1 MRLDDKVKELFNISK
16 TKAQKYI
23 REGIVK
29 VDNKIITKPGYILKD
44 EEKNNKK
51 EYNIEI
57 IEEKNR
63 YIYVS
68 QGALKLKKAVKE
80 FNLEEILKDNICID
94 IGSSTG
100 GFTEILLENDVK
112 KVYSIDVGTSQL
124 DERLKKNNKVIS
136 IENTDFRN
144 IQIDKENKFQN
155 DNIDTIVGDLSFISL
170 KKIIDKIVEIAPEN
184 MILLIKPQFEVG
196 EDIARKYN
204 GVIDDKKKHI
214 EIIEDIIYYYLDKLN
229 NNSVNNNKNDKN
241 NENQKYILKGFTY
254 SEILINNLKEK
265 KNIEYLMYICKT
277 RDKDKHKHKNK
288 YKEKEKNKE
297 KNKNKNEDKCLKKEE
312 EKLLENIEKIVNN
325 AFSEKHDILLKKE

>member
-1 MRLDDKVKELFNISK
+1 MRLDDRVKEIFNISK

-29 VDNKIITKPGYILKD
+29 IDDKIVTKPGYILKD
-44 EEKNNKK
+44 KEKNNKK

-80 FNLEEILKDNICID
+80 FKLEEVLKDNICID

-100 GFTEILLENDVK
+100 GFTEILLENGVK
-112 KVYSIDVGTSQL
+112 KVYSIDVGKSQL
-124 DERLKKNNKVIS
+124 DEKLKKNNKVIS

-144 IQIDKENKFQN
+144 IQIDKENKFRN

-170 KKIIDKIVEIAPEN
+170 KKIIDKIGEISPEN

-214 EIIEDIIYYYLDKLN
+214 EIIEDIICYYLDKLN

-241 NENQKYILKGFTY
+241 NENQKYILKGLTY

-265 KNIEYLMYICKT
+265 KNIEYLMYIG
-277 RDKDKHKHKNK
+277 KDIDRLEKNIEK
-288 YKEKEKNKE
+288 EEKEKYNYDIKE
-297 KNKNKNEDKCLKKEE
+297 IV
-312 EKLLENIEKIVNN
+312 EKAFDEKI
-325 AFSEKHDILLKKE
+325 KKCQKIKN

>member
-29 VDNKIITKPGYILKD
+29 IDNKIITKPGYILKYLKD
-44 EEKNNKK
+44 EEKK
-51 EYNIEI
+51 NIEI
-57 IEEKNR
+57 IEEKNK

-68 QGALKLKKAVKE
+68 QGALKLKKAVEE
-80 FNLEEILKDNICID
+80 FNLQEILKDNICID

-100 GFTEILLENDVK
+100 GFTEILLENGVK

-124 DERLKKNNKVIS
+124 DEKLKKNNKVIS

-144 IQIDKENKFQN
+144 IQIDKDNKFQN

-170 KKIIDKIVEIAPEN
+170 KKIIDKIVEIEPKN
-184 MILLIKPQFEVG
+184 IILLIKPQFEVG

-214 EIIEDIIYYYLDKLN
+214 EIIEDIICYYLDKLN
-229 NNSVNNNKNDKN
+229 NNSINNNNYNNNNNKNDEY
-241 NENQKYILKGFTY
+241 NENQ
-254 SEILINNLKEK
+254 
-265 KNIEYLMYICKT
+265 
-277 RDKDKHKHKNK
+277 
-288 YKEKEKNKE
+288 
-297 KNKNKNEDKCLKKEE
+297 
-312 EKLLENIEKIVNN
+312 
-325 AFSEKHDILLKKE
+325 

>member
-29 VDNKIITKPGYILKD
+29 IDDKIITKPGYILKD

-57 IEEKNR
+57 IEEKNK

-68 QGALKLKKAVKE
+68 QGALKLKKAVEE
-80 FNLEEILKDNICID
+80 FNLQEILKNNICID

-100 GFTEILLENDVK
+100 GFTEILLENEVK

-124 DERLKKNNKVIS
+124 DEKLKKNNKVIS

-170 KKIIDKIVEIAPEN
+170 KKIIDKIVEIEPKN
-184 MILLIKPQFEVG
+184 IILLIKPQFEVG

-214 EIIEDIIYYYLDKLN
+214 EIIEDIISYYLDKLN
-229 NNSVNNNKNDKN
+229 NNNKNDKSYKYSD
-241 NENQKYILKGFTY
+241 NQKYILKGLTY

-265 KNIEYLMYICKT
+265 KNIEYLMYIG
-277 RDKDKHKHKNK
+277 KDIDRLEKNIEK
-288 YKEKEKNKE
+288 EEKEKYNYDIKE
-297 KNKNKNEDKCLKKEE
+297 IV
-312 EKLLENIEKIVNN
+312 EKAFDEKI
-325 AFSEKHDILLKKE
+325 KKCQKIKN

>member
-1 MRLDDKVKELFNISK
+1 MRLDDKVKEIFNISK

-29 VDNKIITKPGYILKD
+29 IDDKIITKPGYILKY
-44 EEKNNKK
+44 EEKNNKEK
-51 EYNIEI
+51 YNIEI

-68 QGALKLKKAVKE
+68 QGALKLKKAVEE

-100 GFTEILLENDVK
+100 GFTEILLENGVK

-124 DERLKKNNKVIS
+124 DEKLKKNNKVIS

-170 KKIIDKIVEIAPEN
+170 KKIIDKIVEMSPKNI
-184 MILLIKPQFEVG
+184 ILLIKPQFEVG

-214 EIIEDIIYYYLDKLN
+214 EIIEDIISYYLDKLN
-229 NNSVNNNKNDKN
+229 NNNNNKNYKYND
-241 NENQKYILKGFTY
+241 NQKYILKGLTY

-265 KNIEYLMYICKT
+265 KNIEYLIYIS
-277 RDKDKHKHKNK
+277 KNIDRLEK
-288 YKEKEKNKE
+288 NIEKEEKEKYNYDIKE
-297 KNKNKNEDKCLKKEE
+297 IVEKAFNEKGFK
-312 EKLLENIEKIVNN
+312 
-325 AFSEKHDILLKKE
+325 LLKK

>member
-144 IQIDKENKFQN
+144 IQIDKDNKFQN

-170 KKIIDKIVEIAPEN
+170 KKIIDKIVEIAPKN
-184 MILLIKPQFEVG
+184 IILLIKPQFEVG

-214 EIIEDIIYYYLDKLN
+214 EIIEDIICYYLDKLN
-229 NNSVNNNKNDKN
+229 NNSVNNNNYYNNNNNKNHKN

-254 SEILINNLKEK
+254 SEILINNLKER
-265 KNIEYLMYICKT
+265 KNIEYLMYIGK
-277 RDKDKHKHKNK
+277 
-288 YKEKEKNKE
+288 
-297 KNKNKNEDKCLKKEE
+297 KNKNDKFKKIDISKIQKYIINVVQKAFD
-312 EKLLENIEKIVNN
+312 EKDYK
-325 AFSEKHDILLKKE
+325 LLKKENKNDIV

>member
-68 QGALKLKKAVKE
+68 QGALKLKKAVKK
-80 FNLEEILKDNICID
+80 FNLEGILKDNICID

-100 GFTEILLENDVK
+100 GFTEILLENGVK

-124 DERLKKNNKVIS
+124 DEKLKKNKKVIS

-144 IQIDKENKFQN
+144 IQVDKENKFQN

-170 KKIIDKIVEIAPEN
+170 KKIIDKIVEISPKN
-184 MILLIKPQFEVG
+184 IILLIKPQFEVG

-214 EIIEDIIYYYLDKLN
+214 EIIEDIISYYLEKLN
-229 NNSVNNNKNDKN
+229 NNSVNNNIKNKN
-241 NENQKYILKGFTY
+241 NDNQKYILKGLTY

-265 KNIEYLMYICKT
+265 KNIEYLMYIGIG
-277 RDKDKHKHKNK
+277 K
-288 YKEKEKNKE
+288 YI
-297 KNKNKNEDKCLKKEE
+297 DR
-312 EKLLENIEKIVNN
+312 LENNIEKKEKYNYDIKEIVEK
-325 AFSEKHDILLKKE
+325 AFNEKEFKLLKK

>member
-1 MRLDDKVKELFNISK
+1 MRLDDKVKEIFNISK

-29 VDNKIITKPGYILKD
+29 IDDKIITKPGYILKD
-44 EEKNNKK
+44 EEK
-51 EYNIEI
+51 YNIEI

-63 YIYVS
+63 YMYVS

-100 GFTEILLENDVK
+100 GFTEILLENGVK

-124 DERLKKNNKVIS
+124 DQKLKKNNKVIS

-170 KKIIDKIVEIAPEN
+170 KKIIDKIVEISPKN
-184 MILLIKPQFEVG
+184 IILLIKPQFEVG

-214 EIIEDIIYYYLDKLN
+214 EIIEDIISYYLEKLN
-229 NNSVNNNKNDKN
+229 NNSVNNNINNKNYENNKN
-241 NENQKYILKGFTY
+241 NDNQKYILKGLTY

-265 KNIEYLMYICKT
+265 KNIEYLMYIG
-277 RDKDKHKHKNK
+277 KDIDGVEKNI
-288 YKEKEKNKE
+288 EKEKYNYDIKE
-297 KNKNKNEDKCLKKEE
+297 IVEKAFNEKEF
-312 EKLLENIEKIVNN
+312 K
-325 AFSEKHDILLKKE
+325 LLKK

>member
-1 MRLDDKVKELFNISK
+1 MRLDDRVKEIFNISK

-29 VDNKIITKPGYILKD
+29 IDDKIITKPGYILKD
-44 EEKNNKK
+44 LKDEEK
-51 EYNIEI
+51 YNIEI

-68 QGALKLKKAVKE
+68 QGALKLKKAVEE
-80 FNLEEILKDNICID
+80 FKLEEILKDNICID

-100 GFTEILLENDVK
+100 GFTEVLLENGVK

-124 DERLKKNNKVIS
+124 DEKLKKNNKVIS

-170 KKIIDKIVEIAPEN
+170 KKIIDKIVEISPKN
-184 MILLIKPQFEVG
+184 IILLIKPQFEVG

-204 GVIDDKKKHI
+204 GVIDDKKKHR
-214 EIIEDIIYYYLDKLN
+214 EIIEDIISYYLDKLN
-229 NNSVNNNKNDKN
+229 SNNIGYKD
-241 NENQKYILKGFTY
+241 NEKYILKGLTY

-265 KNIEYLMYICKT
+265 KNIEYLMYIGIG
-277 RDKDKHKHKNK
+277 KDIERLEKNI
-288 YKEKEKNKE
+288 EKEKYNYDIK
-297 KNKNKNEDKCLKKEE
+297 
-312 EKLLENIEKIVNN
+312 KIVEK
-325 AFSEKHDILLKKE
+325 AFNEKEFKLLKK

>member
-68 QGALKLKKAVKE
+68 QGALKLKKAVEE
-80 FNLEEILKDNICID
+80 FKLEEVLKDNICID

-100 GFTEILLENDVK
+100 GFTEILLENEVK

-124 DERLKKNNKVIS
+124 DEKLKKNNKVIS

-144 IQIDKENKFQN
+144 IQIDKDNKFQN

-170 KKIIDKIVEIAPEN
+170 KKIIDKIVEIEPKN
-184 MILLIKPQFEVG
+184 IILLIKPQFEVG

-214 EIIEDIIYYYLDKLN
+214 EIIEDIISYYLDKLN

-241 NENQKYILKGFTY
+241 NDNQKYILKGLTY

-265 KNIEYLMYICKT
+265 KNIEYLMYIG
-277 RDKDKHKHKNK
+277 KDIDRLEKNIEK
-288 YKEKEKNKE
+288 EEKEKYNYDIKE
-297 KNKNKNEDKCLKKEE
+297 IV
-312 EKLLENIEKIVNN
+312 EKAFNEKI
-325 AFSEKHDILLKKE
+325 KKCQKLRIK

>member
-1 MRLDDKVKELFNISK
+1 MRLDDRVKEIFNISK

-29 VDNKIITKPGYILKD
+29 IDDKIVTKPGYILKD
-44 EEKNNKK
+44 KEKNNKK

-68 QGALKLKKAVKE
+68 QGALKLKKAVEE
-80 FNLEEILKDNICID
+80 FKLEEVLKDNICID

-100 GFTEILLENDVK
+100 GFTEILLENGVK
-112 KVYSIDVGTSQL
+112 KVYSIDVGKSQL
-124 DERLKKNNKVIS
+124 DEKLKKNNKVIS

-144 IQIDKENKFQN
+144 IQIDKENKFRN

-170 KKIIDKIVEIAPEN
+170 KKIIDKIVEISPKN
-184 MILLIKPQFEVG
+184 IILLIKPQFEVG

-214 EIIEDIIYYYLDKLN
+214 EIIEDIINYYLDKLN

-241 NENQKYILKGFTY
+241 NDNQKYILKGLTY

-265 KNIEYLMYICKT
+265 KNIEYLIYIS
-277 RDKDKHKHKNK
+277 KNIDRLEK
-288 YKEKEKNKE
+288 NIEKEEKEKYNYDIKE
-297 KNKNKNEDKCLKKEE
+297 IVEKAFNEKGFK
-312 EKLLENIEKIVNN
+312 
-325 AFSEKHDILLKKE
+325 LLKK

>member
-29 VDNKIITKPGYILKD
+29 IDDKIITKPGYILKD
-44 EEKNNKK
+44 LKDEEKNNKEK
-51 EYNIEI
+51 YNIEI
-57 IEEKNR
+57 IEEKNK

-68 QGALKLKKAVKE
+68 QGALKLKKAVEE
-80 FNLEEILKDNICID
+80 FNLQEILKDNICID

-100 GFTEILLENDVK
+100 GFTEILLENEVK

-124 DERLKKNNKVIS
+124 DEKLKKNNKVIS

-170 KKIIDKIVEIAPEN
+170 KKIIDKIVEISPKN
-184 MILLIKPQFEVG
+184 IILLIKPQFEVG

-204 GVIDDKKKHI
+204 GVIDDKKKHT
-214 EIIEDIIYYYLDKLN
+214 EIIEDIISYYLEKLN
-229 NNSVNNNKNDKN
+229 NNSVNNNINNKNDN
-241 NENQKYILKGFTY
+241 NNNDNQKYILKGLTY

-265 KNIEYLMYICKT
+265 KNIEYLIYIS
-277 RDKDKHKHKNK
+277 KNIDRLEK
-288 YKEKEKNKE
+288 NIEKEEKEKYNYDIKE
-297 KNKNKNEDKCLKKEE
+297 IVEKAFNEKGFK
-312 EKLLENIEKIVNN
+312 
-325 AFSEKHDILLKKE
+325 LLKK

>member
-1 MRLDDKVKELFNISK
+1 MRLDDKVKEIFNISK

-29 VDNKIITKPGYILKD
+29 IDDKIITKPGYILKD

-68 QGALKLKKAVKE
+68 QGALKLKKAVEE
-80 FNLEEILKDNICID
+80 FKLEEVLKDNICID

-100 GFTEILLENDVK
+100 GFTEILLENGVK
-112 KVYSIDVGTSQL
+112 KVYSIDVGKSQL
-124 DERLKKNNKVIS
+124 DEKLKRNNKVIS

-155 DNIDTIVGDLSFISL
+155 DNINTIVGDLSFISI
-170 KKIIDKIVEIAPEN
+170 KKIIDKIGEISPEN

-214 EIIEDIIYYYLDKLN
+214 EIIEDIISYYLDKLN
-229 NNSVNNNKNDKN
+229 NNNNNKSYKY
-241 NENQKYILKGFTY
+241 NENQKYILKGLTY

-265 KNIEYLMYICKT
+265 KNIEYLMYIGKDI
-277 RDKDKHKHKNK
+277 DKLEKNM
-288 YKEKEKNKE
+288 EKEKYNYDIKEIVEKAFNE
-297 KNKNKNEDKCLKKEE
+297 KNKKVSKN
-312 EKLLENIEKIVNN
+312 
-325 AFSEKHDILLKKE
+325 

>member
-29 VDNKIITKPGYILKD
+29 VDDKIITKPGYILKD
-44 EEKNNKK
+44 LKDEEKNNKEK
-51 EYNIEI
+51 YNIEI
-57 IEEKNR
+57 IEEKNK

-68 QGALKLKKAVKE
+68 QGALKLKKAVEE
-80 FNLEEILKDNICID
+80 FNLQEILKDNICID

-100 GFTEILLENDVK
+100 GFTEILLENEVK

-124 DERLKKNNKVIS
+124 DEKLKKNNKVIS

-170 KKIIDKIVEIAPEN
+170 KKIIDKIVEIEPKN
-184 MILLIKPQFEVG
+184 IILLIKPQFEVG

-265 KNIEYLMYICKT
+265 KNIEYLMYIGK
-277 RDKDKHKHKNK
+277 
-288 YKEKEKNKE
+288 
-297 KNKNKNEDKCLKKEE
+297 KNKNDKFKKIDILQIQKYIINVVQKAFD
-312 EKLLENIEKIVNN
+312 EKDYK
-325 AFSEKHDILLKKE
+325 LLKKENKNDIV

>member
-1 MRLDDKVKELFNISK
+1 MRLDDRVKEIFNISK

-29 VDNKIITKPGYILKD
+29 IDDKIITKPGYILKD
-44 EEKNNKK
+44 EEKN
-51 EYNIEI
+51 NIEI

-68 QGALKLKKAVKE
+68 QGALKLKKAVEE
-80 FNLEEILKDNICID
+80 FKLKEILKDNICID

-100 GFTEILLENDVK
+100 GFTEVLLENSVK

-124 DERLKKNNKVIS
+124 DEKLKKNNKVIS

-170 KKIIDKIVEIAPEN
+170 KKIIDKIVEISPEN
-184 MILLIKPQFEVG
+184 IILLIKPQFEVG

-214 EIIEDIIYYYLDKLN
+214 EIIEDIISYYLDKLN
-229 NNSVNNNKNDKN
+229 NNNDSNNNNICYKD
-241 NENQKYILKGFTY
+241 NEKYILKGITY

-265 KNIEYLMYICKT
+265 KNIEYLMYIG
-277 RDKDKHKHKNK
+277 KDIDRLEKNI
-288 YKEKEKNKE
+288 EKEKYNYDIKE
-297 KNKNKNEDKCLKKEE
+297 IVEKAFNEKEF
-312 EKLLENIEKIVNN
+312 K
-325 AFSEKHDILLKKE
+325 LLKK

>member
-1 MRLDDKVKELFNISK
+1 MRLDDKVKEIFNISK

-29 VDNKIITKPGYILKD
+29 IDDKIITKPGYILKD

-57 IEEKNR
+57 IEEKNK

-68 QGALKLKKAVKE
+68 QGALKLKKAVEE
-80 FNLEEILKDNICID
+80 FNLQEILKNNICID

-100 GFTEILLENDVK
+100 GFTEILLENGVK

-144 IQIDKENKFQN
+144 IQIYKDNKFQN

-170 KKIIDKIVEIAPEN
+170 KKIIDKIVEIEPKN
-184 MILLIKPQFEVG
+184 IILLIKPQFEVG

-265 KNIEYLMYICKT
+265 KNIEYLMYIGK
-277 RDKDKHKHKNK
+277 
-288 YKEKEKNKE
+288 
-297 KNKNKNEDKCLKKEE
+297 KNKNDEFKKIDISKIQKYIINVVQKAFD
-312 EKLLENIEKIVNN
+312 EKDYK
-325 AFSEKHDILLKKE
+325 LLKKENKNDIV

>member
-29 VDNKIITKPGYILKD
+29 IDDKIITKPGYILKD
-44 EEKNNKK
+44 EEK
-51 EYNIEI
+51 YNIEI

-63 YIYVS
+63 YMYVS

-100 GFTEILLENDVK
+100 GFTEILLENGVK

-124 DERLKKNNKVIS
+124 DQKLKKNNKVIS

-170 KKIIDKIVEIAPEN
+170 KKIIDKIVEIEPQN
-184 MILLIKPQFEVG
+184 IILLIKPQFEVG

-214 EIIEDIIYYYLDKLN
+214 EIIEDIISYYLDKLN
-229 NNSVNNNKNDKN
+229 NNNDSNNNNICYKD
-241 NENQKYILKGFTY
+241 NEKYILKGITY

-265 KNIEYLMYICKT
+265 KNIEYLMYIG
-277 RDKDKHKHKNK
+277 KDIDGLEKNI
-288 YKEKEKNKE
+288 EKEKYNYDIK
-297 KNKNKNEDKCLKKEE
+297 
-312 EKLLENIEKIVNN
+312 KIVEK
-325 AFSEKHDILLKKE
+325 AFNEKEFKLLKK

>member
-1 MRLDDKVKELFNISK
+1 MRLDDKVKEIFNISK

-29 VDNKIITKPGYILKD
+29 IDDKIITKPGYILKD
-44 EEKNNKK
+44 LKDEEK
-51 EYNIEI
+51 YNIEI
-57 IEEKNR
+57 IEEKNK

-68 QGALKLKKAVKE
+68 QGALKLKKAVEE
-80 FNLEEILKDNICID
+80 FNLQEILKDNICID

-100 GFTEILLENDVK
+100 GFTEILLENGVK

-124 DERLKKNNKVIS
+124 DKELKKNNKVIS

-170 KKIIDKIVEIAPEN
+170 KKIIDKIVEISPKN
-184 MILLIKPQFEVG
+184 IILLIKPQFEAG

-229 NNSVNNNKNDKN
+229 NNSVNNNINNKNDNNNKN
-241 NENQKYILKGFTY
+241 NENQKYILKGLTY

-265 KNIEYLMYICKT
+265 KNIEYLMYIG
-277 RDKDKHKHKNK
+277 KDIDRL
-288 YKEKEKNKE
+288 EK
-297 KNKNKNEDKCLKKEE
+297 
-312 EKLLENIEKIVNN
+312 NIEKEEKYNYDIKEIVEK
-325 AFSEKHDILLKKE
+325 AFNEKIQKLLKN

>member
-144 IQIDKENKFQN
+144 IQIDKDNKFQN

-214 EIIEDIIYYYLDKLN
+214 EIIEDIISYYLDKLN
-229 NNSVNNNKNDKN
+229 NNSVNNNKNNKN
-241 NENQKYILKGFTY
+241 NENQKYILKGLTY

-265 KNIEYLMYICKT
+265 NNIEYLMYIGK
-277 RDKDKHKHKNK
+277 
-288 YKEKEKNKE
+288 
-297 KNKNKNEDKCLKKEE
+297 KNKNDKFKKIDISKIQKYIINVVQKAFD
-312 EKLLENIEKIVNN
+312 EKDYK
-325 AFSEKHDILLKKE
+325 LLKKENKNDIV

>member
-29 VDNKIITKPGYILKD
+29 VDDKIITKPGYILKD

-68 QGALKLKKAVKE
+68 QGSLKLKKAVKE

-100 GFTEILLENDVK
+100 GFTEILLENGVK

-124 DERLKKNNKVIS
+124 DEKLKKNNKVIS

-170 KKIIDKIVEIAPEN
+170 KKIIDKIVEIEPKN
-184 MILLIKPQFEVG
+184 IILLIKPQFEVG

-214 EIIEDIIYYYLDKLN
+214 EIIEDIICYYLDKLN

-265 KNIEYLMYICKT
+265 KNIEYLMYIGK
-277 RDKDKHKHKNK
+277 
-288 YKEKEKNKE
+288 
-297 KNKNKNEDKCLKKEE
+297 KNKNDKFKKIDISKIQKYIINVVQKAFD
-312 EKLLENIEKIVNN
+312 EKDYK
-325 AFSEKHDILLKKE
+325 LLKKENKNDIV

>member
-29 VDNKIITKPGYILKD
+29 IDDKIITKPGYILKD

-68 QGALKLKKAVKE
+68 QGALKLKKAVEE
-80 FNLEEILKDNICID
+80 FNLQEILKDNICID

-100 GFTEILLENDVK
+100 GFTEILLENEVK

-124 DERLKKNNKVIS
+124 DEKLKKNNKVIS

-170 KKIIDKIVEIAPEN
+170 KKIIDKIVEIEPKN
-184 MILLIKPQFEVG
+184 IILLIKPQFEVG

-265 KNIEYLMYICKT
+265 KNIEYLMYIGK
-277 RDKDKHKHKNK
+277 
-288 YKEKEKNKE
+288 
-297 KNKNKNEDKCLKKEE
+297 KNKNDKFKKIDISKIQKYIINVVQKAFD
-312 EKLLENIEKIVNN
+312 EKDYK
-325 AFSEKHDILLKKE
+325 LLKKENKNDIV

>member
-1 MRLDDKVKELFNISK
+1 MRLDDKVKEIFNISK

-29 VDNKIITKPGYILKD
+29 IDDKIITKPGYILKD
-44 EEKNNKK
+44 EEKNNKEK
-51 EYNIEI
+51 YNIEI

-68 QGALKLKKAVKE
+68 QGALKLKKAVKK
-80 FNLEEILKDNICID
+80 FNLEGILKDNICID

-100 GFTEILLENDVK
+100 GFTEILLENGVK

-124 DERLKKNNKVIS
+124 DEKLKKNNKVIS

-155 DNIDTIVGDLSFISL
+155 DNIDTIVGDLSFISI
-170 KKIIDKIVEIAPEN
+170 KKIIDKIVEISPKN
-184 MILLIKPQFEVG
+184 IILLIKPQFEVG

-214 EIIEDIIYYYLDKLN
+214 EIIEDIISYYLEKLN
-229 NNSVNNNKNDKN
+229 NNSVNNNINNKNYENNKN
-241 NENQKYILKGFTY
+241 NDNQKYILKGLTY

-265 KNIEYLMYICKT
+265 KNIEYLMYIG
-277 RDKDKHKHKNK
+277 KDIDRLEKNI
-288 YKEKEKNKE
+288 EKEKNNYDIK
-297 KNKNKNEDKCLKKEE
+297 
-312 EKLLENIEKIVNN
+312 KIVEK
-325 AFSEKHDILLKKE
+325 AFNEKEFKLLKK

>member
-1 MRLDDKVKELFNISK
+1 MRLDDRVKEIFNISK

-29 VDNKIITKPGYILKD
+29 IDDKIITKPGYILKD
-44 EEKNNKK
+44 EEKSNKK

-57 IEEKNR
+57 IEEKNK

-68 QGALKLKKAVKE
+68 QGALKLKKAVAE
-80 FNLEEILKDNICID
+80 FNLEEVLKDNICID

-100 GFTEILLENDVK
+100 GFTEILLENGVK

-124 DERLKKNNKVIS
+124 DKELKKNNKVIS

-144 IQIDKENKFQN
+144 IQIDKENKFRN

-170 KKIIDKIVEIAPEN
+170 KKIIDKIVEISPKN
-184 MILLIKPQFEVG
+184 IILLIKPQFEVG

-214 EIIEDIIYYYLDKLN
+214 EIIEDMICYYLDKLN
-229 NNSVNNNKNDKN
+229 NNSVNNNINNKNYKYSD
-241 NENQKYILKGFTY
+241 NQKYILKGLTY

-265 KNIEYLMYICKT
+265 KNIEYLMYIA
-277 RDKDKHKHKNK
+277 KDRKKLDTDLE
-288 YKEKEKNKE
+288 KEKEKNNYDVKE
-297 KNKNKNEDKCLKKEE
+297 IVERAFN
-312 EKLLENIEKIVNN
+312 EKI
-325 AFSEKHDILLKKE
+325 KKCQKIKN

>member
-1 MRLDDKVKELFNISK
+1 MRLDDKVKEIFNISK

-29 VDNKIITKPGYILKD
+29 VDDKIITKPGYILKD
-44 EEKNNKK
+44 EEKNNKEK
-51 EYNIEI
+51 YNIEI

-68 QGALKLKKAVKE
+68 QGALKLKKAVEE
-80 FNLEEILKDNICID
+80 FKLEEILKDNICID

-100 GFTEILLENDVK
+100 GFTEILLENGVK

-124 DERLKKNNKVIS
+124 DEKLKKNNKVIS

-144 IQIDKENKFQN
+144 IQIDKDNKFRN

-170 KKIIDKIVEIAPEN
+170 KKIIDKIVEIEPQN
-184 MILLIKPQFEVG
+184 IILLIKPQFEVG

-214 EIIEDIIYYYLDKLN
+214 EIIEDIISYYLDKLN
-229 NNSVNNNKNDKN
+229 SNNDNNNKNYKYSD
-241 NENQKYILKGFTY
+241 NQKYILKGLTY

-265 KNIEYLMYICKT
+265 KNIEYLMYIG
-277 RDKDKHKHKNK
+277 KDIDRLEKNI
-288 YKEKEKNKE
+288 EKEKYNYDIKE
-297 KNKNKNEDKCLKKEE
+297 IVEKAFNEKEF
-312 EKLLENIEKIVNN
+312 K
-325 AFSEKHDILLKKE
+325 LLKK

>member
-29 VDNKIITKPGYILKD
+29 IDDKIITKPGYILKD
-44 EEKNNKK
+44 EEKNKKK

-57 IEEKNR
+57 IEEKNK

-68 QGALKLKKAVKE
+68 QGALKLKKAVEE
-80 FNLEEILKDNICID
+80 FNLQEILKDNICID

-100 GFTEILLENDVK
+100 GFTEILLENGVK

-124 DERLKKNNKVIS
+124 DEKLKKNNKVIS

-170 KKIIDKIVEIAPEN
+170 KKIIDKIVEIEPKN
-184 MILLIKPQFEVG
+184 IILLIKPQFEVG

-214 EIIEDIIYYYLDKLN
+214 EIIEDIICYYLDKLN
-229 NNSVNNNKNDKN
+229 NNNYYYNNNNNRNNKNNEN

-265 KNIEYLMYICKT
+265 KNIEYLMYIGK
-277 RDKDKHKHKNK
+277 
-288 YKEKEKNKE
+288 
-297 KNKNKNEDKCLKKEE
+297 KNKNDKFKKIDISKIQKYIINVVQKAFD
-312 EKLLENIEKIVNN
+312 EKDYK
-325 AFSEKHDILLKKE
+325 LLKKENKNDIV

>member
-1 MRLDDKVKELFNISK
+1 MRLDDKVKEIFNISK

-29 VDNKIITKPGYILKD
+29 IDDKIITKPGYILKD

-57 IEEKNR
+57 IEEKNK

-68 QGALKLKKAVKE
+68 QGALKLKKAVEE
-80 FNLEEILKDNICID
+80 FNLQEILKNNICID

-100 GFTEILLENDVK
+100 GFTEILLENGVK

-144 IQIDKENKFQN
+144 IQIYKDNKFQN

-170 KKIIDKIVEIAPEN
+170 KKIIDKIVEIEPEN
-184 MILLIKPQFEVG
+184 IILLIKPQFEVG

-204 GVIDDKKKHI
+204 GVINDKKKHI

-229 NNSVNNNKNDKN
+229 NNSINNNNNKNDKN

-265 KNIEYLMYICKT
+265 KNIEYLMYIGK
-277 RDKDKHKHKNK
+277 
-288 YKEKEKNKE
+288 
-297 KNKNKNEDKCLKKEE
+297 KNKNDKFKKIDISKIQKYIINVVQKAFD
-312 EKLLENIEKIVNN
+312 EKDYK
-325 AFSEKHDILLKKE
+325 LLKKENKNDIL

>member
-1 MRLDDKVKELFNISK
+1 MRLDDRIRELLDISK

-23 REGIVK
+23 RDGIVK
-29 VDNKIITKPGYILKD
+29 VDDKIITKPGYILKD
-44 EEKNNKK
+44 EEK
-51 EYNIEI
+51 YNIEI

-100 GFTEILLENDVK
+100 GFTEILLENGVK

-124 DERLKKNNKVIS
+124 DQKLKKNNKVIS
-136 IENTDFRN
+136 IANTDFRN

-170 KKIIDKIVEIAPEN
+170 KKIIDKIVEISPKN
-184 MILLIKPQFEVG
+184 IILLIKPQFEVG

-204 GVIDDKKKHI
+204 GVIDDKKKHR
-214 EIIEDIIYYYLDKLN
+214 EIIEDIISYYLEKLN
-229 NNSVNNNKNDKN
+229 NNSVNNNINNKNDN
-241 NENQKYILKGFTY
+241 NNNDNQKYILKGLTY

-265 KNIEYLMYICKT
+265 KNIEYLMYIGIG
-277 RDKDKHKHKNK
+277 KDIERLEKNI
-288 YKEKEKNKE
+288 EKEKYNYDIK
-297 KNKNKNEDKCLKKEE
+297 
-312 EKLLENIEKIVNN
+312 KIVEK
-325 AFSEKHDILLKKE
+325 AFNEKGFKLLKK

>member
-1 MRLDDKVKELFNISK
+1 MRLDDRVKEIFNISK

-29 VDNKIITKPGYILKD
+29 IDDKIITKPGYILKD
-44 EEKNNKK
+44 EEK
-51 EYNIEI
+51 YNIEI

-68 QGALKLKKAVKE
+68 QGALKLKKAVEE
-80 FNLEEILKDNICID
+80 FKLEGILKDNICID

-100 GFTEILLENDVK
+100 GFTEILLENGVK

-124 DERLKKNNKVIS
+124 DEKLKKNNKVIS

-170 KKIIDKIVEIAPEN
+170 KKIIDKIVEIEPKN
-184 MILLIKPQFEVG
+184 IILLIKPQFEVG

-214 EIIEDIIYYYLDKLN
+214 EIIVDIICYYLDKLN
-229 NNSVNNNKNDKN
+229 NNSVNNNKNDKYSD
-241 NENQKYILKGFTY
+241 NQKYILKGLTY

-265 KNIEYLMYICKT
+265 KNIEYLMYIG
-277 RDKDKHKHKNK
+277 KDI
-288 YKEKEKNKE
+288 
-297 KNKNKNEDKCLKKEE
+297 DRLKK
-312 EKLLENIEKIVNN
+312 NIEKEEKYNYDIKEIVEK
-325 AFSEKHDILLKKE
+325 AFNEKEFKLLKK

>member
-1 MRLDDKVKELFNISK
+1 MRLDDRVKEIFNISK

-29 VDNKIITKPGYILKD
+29 IDDKIVTKPGYILKD
-44 EEKNNKK
+44 KEKNNKK

-68 QGALKLKKAVKE
+68 QGALKLKKAVEE

-100 GFTEILLENDVK
+100 GFTEILLENGVK

-124 DERLKKNNKVIS
+124 DEKLKRNNKVIS

-144 IQIDKENKFQN
+144 IQIDKENKFRN

-170 KKIIDKIVEIAPEN
+170 KKIIEKIGEISPEN

-204 GVIDDKKKHI
+204 GVIDDKNKHI
-214 EIIEDIIYYYLDKLN
+214 EIIEDIICYYLDKLN
-229 NNSVNNNKNDKN
+229 NNNNNKNYKYSD
-241 NENQKYILKGFTY
+241 NQKYILKGLTY

-265 KNIEYLMYICKT
+265 KNIEYLMYIGKDI
-277 RDKDKHKHKNK
+277 DKLEKNM
-288 YKEKEKNKE
+288 EKEKYNYDIKE
-297 KNKNKNEDKCLKKEE
+297 IVEKAFNEKIQ
-312 EKLLENIEKIVNN
+312 KLLKN
-325 AFSEKHDILLKKE
+325 

>member
-51 EYNIEI
+51 EYKIEI

-144 IQIDKENKFQN
+144 IQIDKENKFRN

-214 EIIEDIIYYYLDKLN
+214 EIIEDIICYYLDKLN

-241 NENQKYILKGFTY
+241 NENQKYILKGLTY

-265 KNIEYLMYICKT
+265 KNIEYLMYIG
-277 RDKDKHKHKNK
+277 KDIDRLEKNIEK
-288 YKEKEKNKE
+288 EEKEKYNYDIKE
-297 KNKNKNEDKCLKKEE
+297 IV
-312 EKLLENIEKIVNN
+312 EKAFDEKI
-325 AFSEKHDILLKKE
+325 KKCQKIKN

>member
-29 VDNKIITKPGYILKD
+29 IDDKIITKPGYILKD
-44 EEKNNKK
+44 EEKNKKK

-57 IEEKNR
+57 IEEKNK

-68 QGALKLKKAVKE
+68 QGALKLKKAVEE
-80 FNLEEILKDNICID
+80 FNLQEILKDNICID

-100 GFTEILLENDVK
+100 GFTEILLENGVK

-124 DERLKKNNKVIS
+124 DEKLKKNNKVIS

-170 KKIIDKIVEIAPEN
+170 KKIIDKIVEIEPKN
-184 MILLIKPQFEVG
+184 IILLIKPQFEVG

-204 GVIDDKKKHI
+204 GVIDDEKKHI
-214 EIIEDIIYYYLDKLN
+214 EIIEDIICYYLDKLN
-229 NNSVNNNKNDKN
+229 NNSVNNNYYYNNNNNRNNKNNEN

-265 KNIEYLMYICKT
+265 KNIEYLMYIGK
-277 RDKDKHKHKNK
+277 
-288 YKEKEKNKE
+288 
-297 KNKNKNEDKCLKKEE
+297 KNKNDKFKKIDISKIQKYIINVVQKAFD
-312 EKLLENIEKIVNN
+312 EKDYK
-325 AFSEKHDILLKKE
+325 LLKKENKNDIV

>member
-44 EEKNNKK
+44 LKDEEKNNKEK
-51 EYNIEI
+51 YNIEI

-68 QGALKLKKAVKE
+68 QGALKLKKAVEE

-100 GFTEILLENDVK
+100 GFTEILLENGVK

-144 IQIDKENKFQN
+144 IQIDKDNKFQN

-170 KKIIDKIVEIAPEN
+170 KKVIDKIGEISPEN

-214 EIIEDIIYYYLDKLN
+214 EIIEDIICYYLDKL

-254 SEILINNLKEK
+254 SEILINNLKER
-265 KNIEYLMYICKT
+265 KNIEYLMYIGK
-277 RDKDKHKHKNK
+277 
-288 YKEKEKNKE
+288 
-297 KNKNKNEDKCLKKEE
+297 KNKNDEFKKINISKIQKYIINVVQKAFD
-312 EKLLENIEKIVNN
+312 EKDYK
-325 AFSEKHDILLKKE
+325 LLKKENKNDIV

>member
-1 MRLDDKVKELFNISK
+1 MRLDDRVKEIFNISK

-29 VDNKIITKPGYILKD
+29 IDDKIVTKPGYILKD
-44 EEKNNKK
+44 KEKNNKK

-68 QGALKLKKAVKE
+68 QGALKLKKAVEE

-100 GFTEILLENDVK
+100 GFTEILLENGVK

-124 DERLKKNNKVIS
+124 DEKLKRNNKVIS

-144 IQIDKENKFQN
+144 IQIDKENKFRN

-170 KKIIDKIVEIAPEN
+170 KKIIEKIGEISPEN

-204 GVIDDKKKHI
+204 GVIDDKNKHI
-214 EIIEDIIYYYLDKLN
+214 EIIEDIICYYLDKLN
-229 NNSVNNNKNDKN
+229 NNNNNKNYKYSD
-241 NENQKYILKGFTY
+241 NQKYILKGLTY

-265 KNIEYLMYICKT
+265 KNIEYLMYIG
-277 RDKDKHKHKNK
+277 KDIDRL
-288 YKEKEKNKE
+288 EK
-297 KNKNKNEDKCLKKEE
+297 
-312 EKLLENIEKIVNN
+312 NIEKEEKYNYDIKEIVEK
-325 AFSEKHDILLKKE
+325 AFNEKTKNVKKLRIK

>member
-1 MRLDDKVKELFNISK
+1 MRLDDRVKEIFNISK

-23 REGIVK
+23 REGIIK
-29 VDNKIITKPGYILKD
+29 IDDKIITKPGYILKD
-44 EEKNNKK
+44 EEKND
-51 EYNIEI
+51 IEI

-68 QGALKLKKAVKE
+68 QGALKLKKAVEE
-80 FNLEEILKDNICID
+80 FNLKEILKDNICID

-100 GFTEILLENDVK
+100 GFTEILLENGVK

-124 DERLKKNNKVIS
+124 DEKLKKNNKVIS

-144 IQIDKENKFQN
+144 IQIDKANKFRN

-170 KKIIDKIVEIAPEN
+170 KKIIEKIVEIEPKN
-184 MILLIKPQFEVG
+184 IILLIKPQFEVG

-214 EIIEDIIYYYLDKLN
+214 EIIEDIISYYLDKLN
-229 NNSVNNNKNDKN
+229 NNNNNKNYKYND
-241 NENQKYILKGFTY
+241 NQKYILKGLTY

-265 KNIEYLMYICKT
+265 KNIEYLIYIS
-277 RDKDKHKHKNK
+277 KNIDRLEK
-288 YKEKEKNKE
+288 NIEKEEKEKYNYDIKE
-297 KNKNKNEDKCLKKEE
+297 IVEKAFNEKGFK
-312 EKLLENIEKIVNN
+312 
-325 AFSEKHDILLKKE
+325 LLKK

>member
-44 EEKNNKK
+44 EEKNNKEK
-51 EYNIEI
+51 YNIEI
-57 IEEKNR
+57 IEEKNK

-68 QGALKLKKAVKE
+68 QGALKLKKAVEE
-80 FNLEEILKDNICID
+80 FNLQEILKDNICID

-100 GFTEILLENDVK
+100 GFTEILLENEVK

-124 DERLKKNNKVIS
+124 DEKLKKNNKVIS

-155 DNIDTIVGDLSFISL
+155 DNIDTIVGDISFISL
-170 KKIIDKIVEIAPEN
+170 KKIIDKIVEIEPKN
-184 MILLIKPQFEVG
+184 IILLIKPQFEVG
-196 EDIARKYN
+196 ENIARIYN

-214 EIIEDIIYYYLDKLN
+214 EIIEDIICYYLDKLN
-229 NNSVNNNKNDKN
+229 NNSINNNYYYNNNNRNNKNNEN

-265 KNIEYLMYICKT
+265 KNIEYLMYIGK
-277 RDKDKHKHKNK
+277 
-288 YKEKEKNKE
+288 
-297 KNKNKNEDKCLKKEE
+297 KNKNDIFKKIDISKIQKYIINVVQKAFD
-312 EKLLENIEKIVNN
+312 EKDYK
-325 AFSEKHDILLKKE
+325 LLKKENKNDIV

>member
-1 MRLDDKVKELFNISK
+1 MRLDDKVKEIFNISK

-29 VDNKIITKPGYILKD
+29 IDDKIITKPGYILKD
-44 EEKNNKK
+44 LKDEEK
-51 EYNIEI
+51 YNIEI
-57 IEEKNR
+57 IEERNR

-68 QGALKLKKAVKE
+68 QGALKLKKAVEE
-80 FNLEEILKDNICID
+80 FNLEKILKDNICID

-100 GFTEILLENDVK
+100 GFTEILLENSVK

-124 DERLKKNNKVIS
+124 DEKLKKNNKVIS

-144 IQIDKENKFQN
+144 IQIDKDNKFQN

-170 KKIIDKIVEIAPEN
+170 KKIIDKIVEIVPEN

-214 EIIEDIIYYYLDKLN
+214 EIIEDIISYYLEKLN
-229 NNSVNNNKNDKN
+229 ISSVNNNINNKNDENNKN
-241 NENQKYILKGFTY
+241 NDNQKYILKGITY

-265 KNIEYLMYICKT
+265 KNIEYLMYIG
-277 RDKDKHKHKNK
+277 KDVGSLAN
-288 YKEKEKNKE
+288 
-297 KNKNKNEDKCLKKEE
+297 
-312 EKLLENIEKIVNN
+312 NIEKEEKYNYDIKEIVEK
-325 AFSEKHDILLKKE
+325 AFNEKIQKLLKN

>member
-1 MRLDDKVKELFNISK
+1 MRLDDRVKEIFNISK

-57 IEEKNR
+57 IEEKNK

-80 FNLEEILKDNICID
+80 FNLQEILKDNICID

-100 GFTEILLENDVK
+100 GFTEILLENGVK

-124 DERLKKNNKVIS
+124 DEKLKRNNKVIS

-155 DNIDTIVGDLSFISL
+155 DNINTIVGDLSFISI
-170 KKIIDKIVEIAPEN
+170 KKIIDKIGEISPEN

-204 GVIDDKKKHI
+204 GVIDDKNKHI
-214 EIIEDIIYYYLDKLN
+214 EIIEDIICYYLDKLN
-229 NNSVNNNKNDKN
+229 NNNNNKNYKYSD
-241 NENQKYILKGFTY
+241 NQKYILKGLTY

-265 KNIEYLMYICKT
+265 KNIEYLMYIG
-277 RDKDKHKHKNK
+277 KDIDRL
-288 YKEKEKNKE
+288 EK
-297 KNKNKNEDKCLKKEE
+297 
-312 EKLLENIEKIVNN
+312 NIEKEEKYNYDIKEIVEK
-325 AFSEKHDILLKKE
+325 AFNEKTKNVKKLRIK

>member
-144 IQIDKENKFQN
+144 IQIDKDNKFQN

-214 EIIEDIIYYYLDKLN
+214 EIIEDIISYYLDKLN
-229 NNSVNNNKNDKN
+229 NNSVNNNYYNNNNNKNHKN
-241 NENQKYILKGFTY
+241 NENQKYILKGLTY

-265 KNIEYLMYICKT
+265 KNIEYLMYIGK
-277 RDKDKHKHKNK
+277 
-288 YKEKEKNKE
+288 
-297 KNKNKNEDKCLKKEE
+297 KNKNDKFKKIDISKIQKYIINVVQKAFD
-312 EKLLENIEKIVNN
+312 EKDYK
-325 AFSEKHDILLKKE
+325 LLKKENKNDIV